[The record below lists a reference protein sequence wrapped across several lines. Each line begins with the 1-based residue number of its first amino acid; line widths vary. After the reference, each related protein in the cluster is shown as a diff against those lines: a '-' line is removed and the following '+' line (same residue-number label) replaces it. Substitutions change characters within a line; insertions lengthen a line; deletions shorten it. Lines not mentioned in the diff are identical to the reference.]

1 MTSLSFLNASPKRL
15 VRLRIP
21 KRQNYWLLKS
31 GPVLEVL
38 SAYWVAERIRSLAQ
52 EVRQIVRRLRLN
64 EKRERGGDTMIKD
77 ADKKIFPII
86 FREIFNGPT
95 VSREDPM

>member
-1 MTSLSFLNASPKRL
+1 
-15 VRLRIP
+15 V
-21 KRQNYWLLKS
+21 
-31 GPVLEVL
+31 GE
-38 SAYWVAERIRSLAQ
+38 
-52 EVRQIVRRLRLN
+52 IVRRLRLN